1 MKEKKGIR
9 IEQVSKI
16 EICVTLILAVLFVY
30 VMVRSHQE
38 FQVLQTSTEEYIQCE
53 KAARQLQEGSTY
65 LTEQVRLYAAT
76 QKTAYRDQYFKE
88 ANVTRRRENALE
100 TLREYF
106 DGTDTFTL
114 LKAALRSSQQ
124 LMKTE
129 YYSMRLVAEAS
140 DPDPSGW
147 PEEIRQVT
155 LKEEDQALSA
165 EEKLSRAQEMV
176 SDDAYQQVKAEITAD
191 VYYCTGSLVT
201 LIRNQQGRATTIFTD
216 MHYKEELGISILIVL
231 MVFSC
236 IVMRRLVVKP
246 LMIYNQRI
254 KDGKIFPVIGAEEL
268 QNLARTYNHVYEEN
282 QETQKL
288 IRHEAE
294 YDSLTNLLNRGSFE
308 KLQKVYNNGNSPFA
322 MILVDVD
329 IFKSVN
335 DTYGHAVGD
344 EILKKVAR
352 LLKGAFRSIDYV
364 CRIGGDEFAIIMVEM
379 NTSLKYTIVD
389 KITAVNQELSEP
401 TDGLPA
407 VSLSVGVAFTDRENP
422 GDSIFKDADKALYYI
437 KEHGKHGCGF
447 YGITE

>member
-9 IEQVSKI
+9 IERVSKI

-65 LTEQVRLYAAT
+65 LTEQVRLYATT
-76 QKTAYRDQYFKE
+76 QKTAYRNQYFKE

-129 YYSMRLVAEAS
+129 YYSMRLVAEVS

-236 IVMRRLVVKP
+236 IVMRQLVVKP

-352 LLKGAFRSIDYV
+352 LLKTAFRSIDYV
-364 CRIGGDEFAIIMVEM
+364 CRIGGDEFAIIMVEV
-379 NTSLKYTIVD
+379 NPSLKYTIVD
-389 KITAVNQELSEP
+389 KITAINKELSEP

-422 GDSIFKDADKALYYI
+422 GDSIFKDADKALYHI
-437 KEHGKHGCGF
+437 KENGKHGCGF

>member
-9 IEQVSKI
+9 IERVSKI

-65 LTEQVRLYAAT
+65 LTEQVRLYTTT

-129 YYSMRLVAEAS
+129 YYSMRLVAEVS

-352 LLKGAFRSIDYV
+352 LLKTAFRSIDYV
-364 CRIGGDEFAIIMVEM
+364 CRIGGDEFAIIMVEV
-379 NTSLKYTIVD
+379 NPSLKYTIVD
-389 KITAVNQELSEP
+389 KITAINKELSEP

-422 GDSIFKDADKALYYI
+422 GESIFKDADKALYYI

>member
-140 DPDPSGW
+140 DPDPSNW

-216 MHYKEELGISILIVL
+216 MHYKEELGISVLIVL

-352 LLKGAFRSIDYV
+352 LLKGAFQSIDYV
-364 CRIGGDEFAIIMVEM
+364 CHIGGDEFAIIMVEM

-389 KITAVNQELSEP
+389 KIMAVNQELSEP
-401 TDGLPA
+401 TDGLPP

>member
-9 IEQVSKI
+9 IERVSKI

-53 KAARQLQEGSTY
+53 KAARQLQEGATY
-65 LTEQVRLYAAT
+65 LTEQVRLYATT

-129 YYSMRLVAEAS
+129 YYAMRLIAEAS

-422 GDSIFKDADKALYYI
+422 GESIFKDADKALYYI

>member
-9 IEQVSKI
+9 IERVSKI

-65 LTEQVRLYAAT
+65 LTEQVRLYATT

-129 YYSMRLVAEAS
+129 YYAMRLIAEAS

-422 GDSIFKDADKALYYI
+422 GESIFKDADKALYYI